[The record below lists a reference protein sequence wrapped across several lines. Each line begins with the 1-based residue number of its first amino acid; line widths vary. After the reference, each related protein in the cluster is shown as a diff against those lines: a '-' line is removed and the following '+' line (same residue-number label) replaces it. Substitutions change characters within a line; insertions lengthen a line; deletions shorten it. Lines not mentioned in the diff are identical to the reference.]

1 MDSKMSAIFSKL
13 ILERKS
19 NKLLFILASVGM
31 LLLLAAPANYAI
43 PSFARQTGLSCNY
56 CHYTYPELNSF
67 GRMFKLNG
75 YTTSNSP
82 MLEAVSPD
90 SERTELS
97 IMNSL
102 PLSAMI
108 MTSFSSVSK
117 ATPGASSYA
126 AELPDQVSVF
136 LSGEITPKIGT
147 YLQFTYDPTA
157 GTFGLDMADIR
168 YANHTSLG
176 GNDLLY
182 GLTLNNNPTIQ
193 DVWNTTPV
201 WGFPYVASGATPGP
215 TASTLLQ
222 AAPGNEAGLGVYA
235 LYNKLIYAEV
245 SFYKTAIQGAS
256 YPADSTW
263 SGTIKGVSPYWRLAI
278 QHQWQGQYLE
288 VGTFGISSEM
298 YPSGITGL
306 TDKYTDLGFDA
317 QYEVT
322 NDAGGSWIAHAS
334 YITEKQTL
342 DATYNAGGSANP
354 SNTLNSFK
362 IDLSYNFPQWAALS
376 AGYFTTSGTADA
388 GLYAPGDV
396 TGSANGEPNS
406 SGEVLQITFLPWMNT
421 QFALQYNIYNTFN
434 GGSSNYD
441 GSGRNATDNNSLYLV
456 GWLLF

>member
-19 NKLLFILASVGM
+19 NKILFLLASVGM

-90 SERTELS
+90 SDRTELS

-102 PLSAMI
+102 PISAMV

-117 ATPGASSYA
+117 ATPGASNYA
-126 AELPDQVSVF
+126 TELPDQVSVF
-136 LSGEITPKIGT
+136 LSGEITPKIGA

-168 YANHTSLG
+168 YANHTTLG

-263 SGTIKGVSPYWRLAI
+263 AGTIKGVSPYWRLAI
-278 QHQWQGQYLE
+278 QHQWQGQYLA

-317 QYEVT
+317 QYEIT

-396 TGSANGEPNS
+396 TGSASGQPNS
-406 SGEVLQITFLPWMNT
+406 SGEVLQLTFLPWMNT
-421 QFALQYNIYNTFN
+421 QFALQYNLYNTFN

-441 GSGRNATDNNSLYLV
+441 GSGRNASDNNSLYLV